1 MNELWINFSRSE
13 EVKVSWKAC
22 FYIDSF
28 MNSLRCHFEKKEKK
42 GWLFMAMV
50 WNVKFDWLDNL
61 FIGFSQRLKYRNTG
75 RHDGH
80 WWHLCEGV
88 HPSTV
93 FMFKLATSNNFVLL
107 LDDKIASL
115 LSVVMP
121 RSRCTCK
128 HKRGWEVLRK
138 RGVRNK
144 QVSLFEQNSYS
155 RYSKEVCRN
164 HKTQAKHR

>member
-1 MNELWINFSRSE
+1 
-13 EVKVSWKAC
+13 
-22 FYIDSF
+22 
-28 MNSLRCHFEKKEKK
+28 
-42 GWLFMAMV
+42 MAMV
-50 WNVKFDWLDNL
+50 WNVKFDWLGNL

-75 RHDGH
+75 SIMVTGDI
-80 WWHLCEGV
+80 CV
-88 HPSTV
+88 KAYTPSTV

-164 HKTQAKHR
+164 HKTQGKHR